1 MGVLKT
7 SQSIVLKCWW
17 IMLNTNP
24 KLTHLTIKQ
33 VDQKA
38 AKVACESIIH
48 QETEVEIFQFLY
60 EKKMKPKYNI
70 RCHAKGQSSVFICH
84 LAFGGK
90 TYIGEEVGNKKWL
103 NI

>member
-1 MGVLKT
+1 
-7 SQSIVLKCWW
+7 
-17 IMLNTNP
+17 MLNTNP
-24 KLTHLTIKQ
+24 KLTHSSIKQ

-60 EKKMKPKYNI
+60 EDPTLCKSILNKFAIKKKMKPKYNI
-70 RCHAKGQSSVFICH
+70 RCHAKCLSSVFICH

-90 TYIGEEVGNKKWL
+90 TYIGEEVGIRKWL